1 MIKLDQTV
9 QIIKIGNL
17 SKNNKTVKFGQKI
30 TVQF

>member
-17 SKNNKTVKFGQKI
+17 LKNNMTVQFSQKI